1 MVDAVSVLMDGE
13 VSIADMVCFYEHNFT
28 HFTYSMQLYAILS
41 VLMEEHAAMLGSV
54 AVPLDGEGRAAQN
67 VSQTCVAVT
76 GRTLFR
82 LIRLVKNQSLE
93 CFIETLA

>member
-13 VSIADMVCFYEHNFT
+13 VSIADMVWFYEHNFT
-28 HFTYSMQLYAILS
+28 HFTYSSCNPS

-67 VSQTCVAVT
+67 LHVWQSQVEHYS
-76 GRTLFR
+76 G
-82 LIRLVKNQSLE
+82 
-93 CFIETLA
+93 